1 MIVVAGQSLIDLTA
15 GARGEVHAR
24 PGGRPFTDART
35 IARPGHQTRFP
46 GRFPTGPLGRLPAD
60 RLTQADAE
68 LILPEPVEK
77 PTALAAGSATVRS
90 QRGRSPNGT
99 DNS

>member
-1 MIVVAGQSLIDLTA
+1 MIVVAGQSLIDLTV
-15 GARGEVHAR
+15 GTRGEVHAR
-24 PGGRPFTDART
+24 PGGRTFNAART

-46 GRFPTGPLGRLPAD
+46 GRFATDPLGRLPTD
-60 RLTQADAE
+60 RLTQADVE
-68 LILPEPVEK
+68 PILPEPVEK
-77 PTALAAGSATVRS
+77 PTALAAGSATVCS